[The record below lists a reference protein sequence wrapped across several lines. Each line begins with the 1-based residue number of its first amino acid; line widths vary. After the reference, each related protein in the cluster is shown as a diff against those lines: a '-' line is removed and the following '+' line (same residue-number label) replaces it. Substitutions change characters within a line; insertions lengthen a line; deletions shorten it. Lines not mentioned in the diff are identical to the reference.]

1 MGISVICTGTEL
13 LRGSTVNTNLA
24 ELGKELTSRGAKL
37 DAAFTVGDSAED
49 LYGALADALKRSECV
64 A

>member
-24 ELGKELTSRGAKL
+24 ELGKELTARGA
-37 DAAFTVGDSAED
+37 
-49 LYGALADALKRSECV
+49 R
-64 A
+64 